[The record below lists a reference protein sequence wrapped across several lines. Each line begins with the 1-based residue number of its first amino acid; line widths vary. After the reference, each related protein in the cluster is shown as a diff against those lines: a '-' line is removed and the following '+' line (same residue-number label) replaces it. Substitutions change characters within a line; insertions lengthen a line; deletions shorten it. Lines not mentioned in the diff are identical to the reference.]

1 MSYIVV
7 TFCNGQF
14 VNIKTVSC
22 DCQSWGF
29 WLIRYFSR
37 LKEGYPFVK
46 VVDCQL
52 VEIVYTKQ
60 VILGK
65 DVASLTLRS
74 LSLLDVIS
82 EEHLA
87 LTVGEA
93 QYVVRLMQSAEYG
106 LAMID
111 IIFSLAE

>member
-29 WLIRYFSR
+29 GLIRYFSR

-74 LSLLDVIS
+74 LSLLDIIS
-82 EEHLA
+82 EEYFA

-111 IIFSLAE
+111 IIFSLTE